1 MFRTGVLPHPES
13 LSEDDREERCNELTR
28 EGKPTFVVVTAEIL
42 RLSECTT
49 TSFPNHANSIAQT
62 SLTMEIF
69 SFYSQRISWD
79 RFHLKCGKI
88 VL

>member
-13 LSEDDREERCNELTR
+13 LSEDDGEESCNELTR

-42 RLSECTT
+42 RLSECTSS
-49 TSFPNHANSIAQT
+49 SFPNCVNSIAQT

-69 SFYSQRISWD
+69 SF
-79 RFHLKCGKI
+79 
-88 VL
+88 